1 MSTRS
6 MVAVK
11 QEDGTLKG
19 MWKHWDGYPSYMCE
33 MLYSF
38 QSRALAEEL
47 VGFSSCDSVI
57 SKDYILK
64 HPDMF
69 KINKLTE
76 LSNGYYIYKGIGEPV
91 IYTNAK
97 ECFGED
103 IEYLYVWDDMLGWI
117 VVDGGIFS
125 LFNLRG

>member
-6 MVAVK
+6 MIAIK
-11 QEDGTLKG
+11 QADGTIKG

-33 MLYSF
+33 MLYAF
-38 QSRALAEEL
+38 QSRELAEEL
-47 VGFSSCDSVI
+47 VGFGSCESIV

-64 HPDMF
+64 NPDMYEMD
-69 KINKLTE
+69 KLTE
-76 LSNGYYIYKGIGEPV
+76 LSNGYYINMGKGEPV
-91 IYTNAK
+91 VYSNCE
-97 ECFGED
+97 ECFRED
-103 IEYLYVWDDMLGWI
+103 IEYLYVWDEWHGWI